1 MRFTTLSPADD
12 IGDSAARNAKH
23 ATKCADSS
31 RRTFGK
37 IDIECDVLMRV
48 REFCMRNILKW
59 SKTSQTLLR
68 GKRYCDWSACHNEMR
83 QHLPARLSDQIVE
96 TIPKDSLRSVVMMN
110 GYILAVAVP
119 PTVEA
124 GSNPAYVLFAR
135 AGRRPSVSF
144 VRSARFRIFAQSQA
158 LMLGL

>member
-1 MRFTTLSPADD
+1 M
-12 IGDSAARNAKH
+12 SA
-23 ATKCADSS
+23 SLLGSLS
-31 RRTFGK
+31 RRTFCE

-83 QHLPARLSDQIVE
+83 QHLSARLSDQIVE

-119 PTVEA
+119 PTAEA
-124 GSNPAYVLFAR
+124 GVQSSICSICP
-135 AGRRPSVSF
+135 GRSPTVRLVCPLSTVSHFCSKPSIN
-144 VRSARFRIFAQSQA
+144 VRVMKHFHKVCSTLQ
-158 LMLGL
+158 

>member
-1 MRFTTLSPADD
+1 MDDLKSISSHLPVPAFV
-12 IGDSAARNAKH
+12 
-23 ATKCADSS
+23 KCADSS

-119 PTVEA
+119 P
-124 GSNPAYVLFAR
+124 Y
-135 AGRRPSVSF
+135 GRSRGPIQHMFYLPGPVADRPS
-144 VRSARFRIFAQSQA
+144 RLSAQHGIAF
-158 LMLGL
+158 LLKTKH